1 MAKIYYESD
10 CDLSLLDGKTVAI
23 IGYGSQGH
31 AHALNPIS
39 EFLGVSSKFKI
50 ASWSRLSMTLA
61 NSLAINSFVFI
72 KSSFWTFLLFYH
84 NFKERRKNF

>member
-1 MAKIYYESD
+1 MSA
-10 CDLSLLDGKTVAI
+10 AI
-23 IGYGSQGH
+23 IWG
-31 AHALNPIS
+31 ALRSTFDNEKAGKAMSPIS

-72 KSSFWTFLLFYH
+72 
-84 NFKERRKNF
+84 